1 MAPGKCRANP
11 ENVGL
16 NPENVGIDATRKTSK
31 TIGISEFPASPRAR
45 ARKQK
50 KQVSE
55 NRARKNKTCPL
66 NFMNN

>member
-1 MAPGKCRANP
+1 MAPGKCRTNP

-16 NPENVGIDATRKTSK
+16 NPENVGIGATRKTSE
-31 TIGISEFPASPRAR
+31 TIGTSAFAASPRAR

-50 KQVSE
+50 KQESE

-66 NFMNN
+66 NFKGD